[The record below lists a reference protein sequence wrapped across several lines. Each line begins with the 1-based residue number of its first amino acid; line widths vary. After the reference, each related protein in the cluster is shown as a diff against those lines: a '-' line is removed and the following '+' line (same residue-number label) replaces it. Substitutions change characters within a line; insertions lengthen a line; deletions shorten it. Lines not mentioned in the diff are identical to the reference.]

1 MKSDS
6 RTSSV
11 FHTASALSAPTGT
24 FPSRGRLNRY
34 GEAATA
40 TLKFESGD
48 WVYETLPRR
57 AAP

>member
-11 FHTASALSAPTGT
+11 FHTARALSAPTGT

-48 WVYETLPRR
+48 WVYETLPR
-57 AAP
+57 